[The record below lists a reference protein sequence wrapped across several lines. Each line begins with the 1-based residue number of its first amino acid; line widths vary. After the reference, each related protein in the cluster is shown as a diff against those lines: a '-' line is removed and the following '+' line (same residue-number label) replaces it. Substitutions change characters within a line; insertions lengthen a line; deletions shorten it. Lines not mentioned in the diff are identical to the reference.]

1 MKRITTYFT
10 MILALACCLQAE
22 AQDSGTDTKPL
33 VDGKAVWSQTHDDG
47 EEIGGTV
54 YTKFDNRQA
63 FAGKGYTVNKLIQ
76 VVDVGSWIKDL
87 NNLTD
92 ENLDNYAT
100 FPRIVGAGVTANPIV
115 SVRSTEHYF
124 DAGTEAGFCMV
135 ASSGDNVLSLDV
147 IKALSI
153 GVYRDGELLE
163 TLPVENGQSA
173 SGIGLSLIKI
183 PGSEDACAY
192 LTVKPTCIFDELCL
206 INAGGVNLDVGGS
219 VRIKYAFAGNPKE
232 TKLINDDIENLKTTS
247 GRDLKL
253 EAEGWNPV
261 LLGIPLPIGDRS
273 LSKLTDN
280 DEEIL

>member
-22 AQDSGTDTKPL
+22 AQDSDAGTKPL
-33 VDGKAVWSQTHDDG
+33 VKGKEVWSQTQSGVID
-47 EEIGGTV
+47 GTV

-92 ENLDNYAT
+92 ENLDNYAA
-100 FPRIVGAGVTANPIV
+100 FPRIVGAGVTTNPIV

-124 DAGTEAGFCMV
+124 DEGTEAGFCMV

-163 TLPVENGQSA
+163 TLHVENGQSA

-192 LTVKPTCIFDELCL
+192 LTIKPHYIFDELCL
-206 INAGGVNLDVGGS
+206 IKAGGVNLDVGGS

-232 TKLINDDIENLKTTS
+232 TKLINDDITNLGKTS
-247 GRDLKL
+247 GRDLSL
-253 EAEGWNPV
+253 EAEEGV
-261 LLGIPLPIGDRS
+261 SKLPI
-273 LSKLTDN
+273 
-280 DEEIL
+280 